1 MCLIV
6 YEFRGRKE
14 KKPTV
19 STCGTYGFFFF
30 FPPLIFELWVMKK
43 MSCCVIF
50 LLQAAELKKKE
61 DKERKEEEAK
71 NCDAAEQALMDLYEV
86 VMQDFMFDPDLRLV
100 VFCVPLPRATFQNQ
114 SQKITCCFPTALENK
129 NGFPS
134 LFLESEGVS

>member
-1 MCLIV
+1 MWNIW
-6 YEFRGRKE
+6 
-14 KKPTV
+14 
-19 STCGTYGFFFF
+19 FFFF
-30 FPPLIFELWVMKK
+30 SPPLIFELWVMKK

-50 LLQAAELKKKE
+50 LLQAAELQKKE

-114 SQKITCCFPTALENK
+114 SQKITCCFPTALENNK
-129 NGFPS
+129 RFSFFVPRIGRSFMNGFV
-134 LFLESEGVS
+134 FFVVC

>member
-1 MCLIV
+1 MNS
-6 YEFRGRKE
+6 GGE
-14 KKPTV
+14 KKKNQLFQHV
-19 STCGTYGFFFF
+19 EHMVFFFF